1 MIRARCVFLC
11 LLLGLGLKQA
21 FGQSFYNR
29 GSTVTVMPGT
39 IFTVQDSL
47 VNEGLLTNNGN
58 LVMGG
63 TWLNIGTYQ
72 PGAGEITFNSNTAS
86 EPQIINHSNQSFS
99 KLTIS
104 GGGTKLILADITI
117 EDELVLTDGVI
128 EAQNNARVIIG
139 DGVVV
144 SGGSDAAHINA
155 PVYQSAGGD
164 RLYPLGNGHEY
175 LPVYL
180 STEGNGN
187 SLVGVEGFELA
198 GQRLSGTSLS
208 ALSDQRY
215 WFVDFGE
222 NPSGATIALPLRH
235 EDLLGAVND
244 VVVAAADE
252 IEGEFVS
259 LGRGK
264 VTGTLSDG
272 VVWNEHLLTQP
283 FVTVGAQVNDGAVL
297 VYNAISQNANYNNTF
312 LRIANIEQYPKNR
325 LSIFNRWGDKVF
337 ELTDYDNQDRVFRG
351 YANVNSHQQLSSGT
365 YFYTLEGSGGLKT
378 NGFIVIR
385 N

>member
-117 EDELVLTDGVI
+117 EDELV
-128 EAQNNARVIIG
+128 
-139 DGVVV
+139 
-144 SGGSDAAHINA
+144 
-155 PVYQSAGGD
+155 
-164 RLYPLGNGHEY
+164 
-175 LPVYL
+175 
-180 STEGNGN
+180 
-187 SLVGVEGFELA
+187 
-198 GQRLSGTSLS
+198 
-208 ALSDQRY
+208 
-215 WFVDFGE
+215 
-222 NPSGATIALPLRH
+222 
-235 EDLLGAVND
+235 
-244 VVVAAADE
+244 
-252 IEGEFVS
+252 
-259 LGRGK
+259 
-264 VTGTLSDG
+264 
-272 VVWNEHLLTQP
+272 
-283 FVTVGAQVNDGAVL
+283 
-297 VYNAISQNANYNNTF
+297 
-312 LRIANIEQYPKNR
+312 
-325 LSIFNRWGDKVF
+325 
-337 ELTDYDNQDRVFRG
+337 
-351 YANVNSHQQLSSGT
+351 
-365 YFYTLEGSGGLKT
+365 
-378 NGFIVIR
+378 
-385 N
+385 